1 MKTEKE
7 VISTVNHLLEICNE
21 RIQGYKKA
29 AEKVK
34 DPMLNKVF
42 YRYISQTEGFASEL
56 AKHSNEKNPSNI
68 STRPIGDAWRLWM
81 DMKAAITNGGTE
93 AMLGACETGENA
105 AIRNYE
111 KAMEED
117 LPLGVKNIVIKQ
129 LAEIKLALNEIKR
142 LKSELKK

>member
-7 VISTVNHLLEICNE
+7 VVSTVNHLLEICNE

-42 YRYISQTEGFASEL
+42 YRYISQTEGFVSEL
-56 AKHSNEKNPSNI
+56 AKFSQEKNAM

-81 DMKAAITNGGTE
+81 DMKAALTNGSTE
-93 AMLGACETGENA
+93 AMLGACETGEKA

-111 KAMEED
+111 KSLEEE
-117 LPLGVKNIVIKQ
+117 LPLGVKNILVKQ
-129 LAEIKLALNEIKR
+129 LAEVKLALSEIQK
-142 LKSELKK
+142 LKSQVK

>member
-42 YRYISQTEGFASEL
+42 YRYISQTENFVMEL
-56 AKHSNEKNPSNI
+56 AKYSDVKNPASV
-68 STRPIGDAWRLWM
+68 STRPIGDAWRVWM
-81 DMKAAITNGGTE
+81 DMKAAITNGSND
-93 AMLGACETGENA
+93 AMLGACETGEKA

-111 KAMEED
+111 EAMNED
-117 LPLGVKNIVIKQ
+117 LPLGVKNIIVKH
-129 LAEIKLALNEIKR
+129 LAEMKLALGEIQKLKR
-142 LKSELKK
+142 ELK

>member
-34 DPMLNKVF
+34 EPMLNKIF
-42 YRYISQTEGFASEL
+42 YRYISQTENFVTEL
-56 AKHSNEKNPSNI
+56 AKYSDVKNPATI

-81 DMKAAITNGGTE
+81 DMKAAITNGSNE
-93 AMLGACETGENA
+93 AMLGACETGEKA

-111 KAMEED
+111 EAMQED
-117 LPLGVKNIVIKQ
+117 LPLGVKNIVVKE
-129 LAEIKLALNEIKR
+129 LAEIKLALNEIQK
-142 LKSELKK
+142 LKSDLK